1 VLQACGDGLLATHQ
15 IHRQSHADDVS
26 RAIYLIPSIVLGDLL
41 RCQPD
46 DFSAGYFAGSG

>member
-1 VLQACGDGLLATHQ
+1 VPQACGDGLLATHP

-41 RCQPD
+41 RRPAIR
-46 DFSAGYFAGSG
+46 FLNWVFRW